1 MAGSAMRER
10 RGREK
15 VMAFVMAGGEGSRL
29 RPLTI
34 DRCKPAV
41 PFGSR
46 YRIID
51 FVLSNLAN
59 SDIRS
64 IYILVQYKPQ
74 SLIEH
79 IRKAWSVSALF
90 SEQFVTV
97 VPPQMSEE
105 YMQFGGTA
113 DAVYQSLNLM
123 NMHRPDLVA
132 VFGADHVYRM
142 DVRQMMRFHCENA
155 ADVTVAALPVP
166 VDQAFNFGIIEA
178 DASGR
183 ILGFDEKPAQ
193 AKPMPDD
200 PTRAYASM
208 GNYLFTADVL
218 RAALEEAHRRGETDF
233 GHHVL
238 PRMSGT
244 HRVFA
249 YDFSTNV
256 VPGAKSYEESGYW
269 RDVGTLDSYYEAH
282 LDVLGM
288 YPRFDAFNPQWPIYS
303 SHYQGPTA
311 RVIRS
316 SLDNVLLG
324 AATVVS
330 DANIRNSLL
339 RREIVVEPGAQIEDC
354 VIMDYV
360 CIGAGARLRHAIIDR
375 HNVIPAGARIGYD
388 VEQDRAAGY
397 HITEGGLV
405 VLPLGDVGYY
415 AREGYRHGGGYA
427 E

>member
-1 MAGSAMRER
+1 MMLER

-29 RPLTI
+29 RPLTA

-46 YRIID
+46 YRIVD

-64 IYILVQYKPQ
+64 IYLLVQYKPQ

-79 IRKAWSVSALF
+79 IRKAWTVSALF

-97 VPPQMSEE
+97 VPPQMTQEC
-105 YMQFGGTA
+105 MQFGGTA

-132 VFGADHVYRM
+132 VFGADHIYRM
-142 DVRQMMRFHCENA
+142 DVRQMVRFHSENE
-155 ADVTVAALPVP
+155 ADITVAALPVP
-166 VDQAFNFGIIEA
+166 LDQASSFGIIETDVA
-178 DASGR
+178 GK
-183 ILGFDEKPAQ
+183 IQGFQEKPAL
-193 AKPMPDD
+193 AKPMPND
-200 PTRAYASM
+200 PQRAYASM
-208 GNYLFTADVL
+208 GNYLFSADLL
-218 RAALEEAHRRGETDF
+218 RSALEEAHQRGETDF

-238 PRMSGT
+238 PRLSQT

-249 YDFSTNV
+249 YDFSSNV
-256 VPGAKSYEESGYW
+256 VPGTKPYEEAGYW
-269 RDVGTLDSYYEAH
+269 RDVGTLDTYFEAH
-282 LDVLGM
+282 MDVLGIE
-288 YPRFDAFNPQWPIYS
+288 PCFDAFNPQWPIYS

-311 RVIRS
+311 RVIGGA
-316 SLDNVLLG
+316 LDNVLLG
-324 AATVVS
+324 AATIVS
-330 DANIRNSLL
+330 DATIRNSLL
-339 RREIVVEPGAQIEDC
+339 RREVVVEPGAVIEDC

-360 CIGAGARLRHAIIDR
+360 HIGAGARVRRAIIDR
-375 HNVIPAGARIGYD
+375 HSKIAPGARIGYD
-388 VEQDRAAGY
+388 HEQDRAAGY
-397 HITEGGLV
+397 HVTEGGIV
-405 VLPLGDVGYY
+405 VLPLGDVRYY
-415 AREGYRHGGGYA
+415 AREGYRNGGGYS

>member
-1 MAGSAMRER
+1 MLER

-29 RPLTI
+29 RPLTH
-34 DRCKPAV
+34 DRCKPSV

-79 IRKAWSVSALF
+79 IRKAWTVSALF

-97 VPPQMSEE
+97 VPPQMTKEGKL
-105 YMQFGGTA
+105 FCGTA

-142 DVRQMMRFHCENA
+142 DVRQMVRFHHENA
-155 ADVTVAALPVP
+155 ADVTVAALPVLLENAS
-166 VDQAFNFGIIEA
+166 DFGIIDT

-183 ILGFDEKPAQ
+183 IRGFQEKPKE
-193 AKPMPDD
+193 AKPMPND
-200 PTRAYASM
+200 PQRAYASM
-208 GNYLFTADVL
+208 GNYLFRADVL
-218 RAALEEAHRRGETDF
+218 RTALIDAHSRGETDF

-238 PRMSGT
+238 PRLSKT

-249 YDFSTNV
+249 YNFATNE
-256 VPGAKSYEESGYW
+256 VPGAKPYEEKGYW
-269 RDVGTLDSYYEAH
+269 RDVGTLDTYFDAH

-288 YPRFDAFNPQWPIYS
+288 EPCFDAFNPQWPIYS

-311 RVIRS
+311 RVIRGE
-316 SLDNVLLG
+316 LDNVLMG
-324 AATVVS
+324 AATIVG
-330 DANIRNSLL
+330 DAKISNSIL
-339 RREIVVEPGAQIEDC
+339 RREVVIEPGAQIEDC

-360 CIGAGARLRHAIIDR
+360 RIGAGARLRRTIVDR
-375 HNVIPAGARIGYD
+375 HNAIAAGARIGYD
-388 VEQDRAAGY
+388 HDRDRAAGY

-405 VLPLGDVGYY
+405 VVPLGDVRYY
-415 AREGYRHGGGYA
+415 SREGYRSGGGYL